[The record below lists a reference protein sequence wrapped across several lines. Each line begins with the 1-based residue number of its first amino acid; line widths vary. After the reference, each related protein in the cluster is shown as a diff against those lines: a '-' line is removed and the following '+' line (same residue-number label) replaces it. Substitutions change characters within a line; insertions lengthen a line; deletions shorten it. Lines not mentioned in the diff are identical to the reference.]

1 MSHLKGAGKGATG
14 GGRQR
19 WLAGLVTTE
28 VALAFLLL
36 FGAGLLLRTY
46 SRLQGVALGF
56 DAGRVLLADVSL
68 PGTRYKKP
76 DQTRAFTGIV
86 SRLKEIPGVE
96 SAAYVT
102 TPPLNPRGGI
112 GGALLIDG
120 RSFERN
126 REPGARVRF
135 VHGGYFRTMGL
146 RLLQGREFQDTDN
159 DGTELVAMV
168 NRRMA
173 DELFPGG
180 ALGQRVSF
188 RDWNPNRETRW
199 TRIVGIVEDIKGT
212 RLRDRDSRT
221 LFVPLEQRPQDW
233 ISWGTL
239 VVRAKTDPTSL
250 LPQVRQAVWAVDPAL
265 PLANV
270 QEADNLVRQA
280 SAQERFNAFA
290 LTLFSTVAF
299 ALALQG
305 LYGILAFL
313 VEQRRRE
320 IGVRMA
326 LGAQASDLLRLIAG
340 RGLLLVG
347 LGLGIGVA
355 LSLASRRLVE
365 GLLFE
370 VAATDA
376 LTYVLTAAALVAA
389 ALLACTLPARSAARV
404 DPIAVLRAE

>member
-1 MSHLKGAGKGATG
+1 M
-14 GGRQR
+14 
-19 WLAGLVTTE
+19 
-28 VALAFLLL
+28 
-36 FGAGLLLRTY
+36 
-46 SRLQGVALGF
+46 
-56 DAGRVLLADVSL
+56 
-68 PGTRYKKP
+68 
-76 DQTRAFTGIV
+76 
-86 SRLKEIPGVE
+86 
-96 SAAYVT
+96 T

-120 RSFERN
+120 RSFEKN

-146 RLLQGREFQDTDN
+146 RLLQGREFQETDN
-159 DGTELVAMV
+159 GGAELVAMV

-180 ALGQRVSF
+180 ALDERVSF
-188 RDWNPNRETRW
+188 RDWNQNREVRW
-199 TRIVGIVEDIKGT
+199 MRVVGIVEDIKGT

-221 LFVPLEQRPQDW
+221 LFVPFEQRPQDW
-233 ISWGTL
+233 VSWGTL
-239 VVRAKTDPTSL
+239 VIRSKAAPMSVLPEVRK
-250 LPQVRQAVWAVDPAL
+250 AVWAVDPAL

-270 QEADNLVRQA
+270 QEAEQLVRQA

-290 LTLFSTVAF
+290 LTLFSAVAF
-299 ALALQG
+299 GLALQG

-347 LGLGIGVA
+347 LGLAIGLLLA
-355 LSLASRRLVE
+355 LASRRLVE

-376 LTYVLTAAALVAA
+376 LTYVVTAAALTGA
-389 ALLACTLPARSAARV
+389 ALLACTLPARRAANV
-404 DPIAVLRAE
+404 DPISVLRAE